1 MFKSATSK
9 IALVT
14 SVLLFVS
21 SAAAQPFEGSAM
33 WPASPTAVP
42 APDRFFFLLFTSQD
56 ILKAP
61 RATHTWAVM
70 VRTQDGRILDAP
82 SISWM
87 PADLKIKPLYLFV
100 EPARNLSY
108 DFTIQWTRNATR
120 ERISLW
126 GPYEADPQLYERFLA
141 RKAVLESGALGYQ
154 CLDFL
159 GEAAAQG
166 NGVNCIH
173 ALTPVHG
180 LAPGDVLQR
189 YGNDSGR
196 FISQTLVRRKM
207 VAPYSAHHEWLISAL
222 GIDGASLD
230 RPSQLQVPSSAGHRG
245 VVTTH

>member
-1 MFKSATSK
+1 
-9 IALVT
+9 
-14 SVLLFVS
+14 
-21 SAAAQPFEGSAM
+21 M

-207 VAPYSAHHEWLISAL
+207 ARPIPRTMNGSFPRWVSMERRSIDRRNFRCRVPPGIAASSRRIRHQAFDSGLIVGIAHGLFSGW
-222 GIDGASLD
+222 
-230 RPSQLQVPSSAGHRG
+230 R
-245 VVTTH
+245 